1 MSDDTFQSLPTLSLP
16 SFPPFRLL
24 LDLGQKFFCSHMRS
38 VVPKTSRTTG
48 RKLSASAVRRGVCSI
63 SYRWKLVLC
72 SGSIPDVTENTK
84 SSVSLTVQTLADSR
98 GAGYGEVGEMF
109 TFASLHIC
117 YLKRAVLKRKAYL
130 WLTAARTNKK
140 CIFVK

>member
-1 MSDDTFQSLPTLSLP
+1 MSDDTFVIANTFFAIVSPIQATFGLGSKVSEV
-16 SFPPFRLL
+16 LL
-24 LDLGQKFFCSHMRS
+24 LSQEGS

-72 SGSIPDVTENTK
+72 SGSIPDVAENTK
-84 SSVSLTVQTLADSR
+84 CSVSPTVQTLADSR

-130 WLTAARTNKK
+130 
-140 CIFVK
+140 